1 MMNSDLIPEDITLT
15 QIKHTITNINCN
27 IETLS
32 LPTVTL
38 HTQIHKIKRWQT
50 RILNTVSTESATI
63 YSQLYS
69 FDLDNLF
76 QSISP
81 ETGSDPHAAPH
92 EKQIYEFLIGQI
104 NSVNHSVNSINKQ
117 FKAEYD
123 VSAIPQLQGDLLH
136 HQSHLSQIIENTL
149 PNIDKFISD
158 KSYWEDKLAVI
169 IQSEEIIHQ
178 RGLQSIFGSTTL
190 PTAEQLK
197 NVELSS
203 SEHLI
208 MNELYRVI
216 SAIINT
222 LSEGLSYIQ
231 LVETRTILSQRI
243 YDLHAVIRKLEN
255 ELQQVKD
262 QTHEVSNA
270 LVLLP
275 QLSEFDIKVNAVLQF
290 WLQCV
295 QHYEPYVSKSVP
307 LSGLDTIIL
316 AHRRYFSAFTGI
328 A

>member
-15 QIKHTITNINCN
+15 QIKYAINNTNCG

-38 HTQIHKIKRWQT
+38 HAQIHKIKRWQT
-50 RILNTVSTESATI
+50 RILNAVSTESTTI

-69 FDLDNLF
+69 FDMENLF
-76 QSISP
+76 QSIS
-81 ETGSDPHAAPH
+81 SDTDENTHPAPH

-104 NSVNHSVNSINKQ
+104 NAVDHSVNSLNKQ
-117 FKAEYD
+117 FNAEYD
-123 VSAIPQLQGDLLH
+123 VSAIPLLQGNLLH
-136 HQSHLSQIIENTL
+136 YQSYLNRTIENSL
-149 PNIDKFISD
+149 PNIDKFIND
-158 KSYWEDKLAVI
+158 KSYWEEKLAVV

-178 RGLQSIFGSTTL
+178 RGFQSIFGSTTL

-222 LSEGLSYIQ
+222 LSDGLSYIQ

-243 YDLHAVIRKLEN
+243 YDLHKVIRKLKN
-255 ELQQVKD
+255 ELQQIKD
-262 QTHEVSNA
+262 QAHEISNA
-270 LVLLP
+270 LILLP
-275 QLSEFDIKVNAVLQF
+275 QLSEFDNRVNAVLQF
-290 WLQCV
+290 WLQSV
-295 QHYEPYVSKSVP
+295 QHYEPYISKSVP
-307 LSGLDTIIL
+307 LPGLDTIIL